1 MRTAV
6 ILTIV
11 VVTGTGG
18 EICLT
23 HAMKLLG
30 EVHDFRPRAILSFV
44 LRAMR
49 VSWLWLAVLLMAA
62 SFFSFLAML
71 SWFPVSFVIPAT
83 SLAYVAGAFGAKIF
97 LGEQLNSTRWA
108 GIFLICLGVGMAWV
122 DDLPAALHVPSVFTI
137 IRWAI
142 LALAL
147 GPLFYYLIG
156 IYSAWRF
163 FRVAH
168 RHSGNA
174 AGSGAASAPRIS
186 VLKPLRGLDPNAYEN
201 FASFCRQDYPEFE
214 ILFGVSDGA
223 DPCVPVVQQ
232 LIADFPERDIRLIV
246 VTEHLGA
253 NGKVS
258 NLCRMTRE
266 ARHDLLAIT
275 DSDVRVEPGY
285 LNSVAKMFRDPKVG
299 GVTAL
304 YRGHD
309 DVPAG
314 SKSPT
319 RQSQR
324 DGDGARNPH
333 PLQWVAAMDCVGSS
347 AAFCGAAL
355 VARELEGVK
364 FMLGSTMA
372 TTKQRLAE
380 IGGFE
385 AMVDLH
391 SDDYELGRRIAD
403 RGYRVE
409 LLPEPVWMAFP
420 SQTLGEYL
428 RHELRWAIGI
438 RNIRPG
444 GHFGMLFTHGLPWA
458 IAAAC
463 VAPSASI
470 AAAYLGAYF
479 VLRFAMAWAVGVWGL
494 RDPILRRRIWLLP
507 VRDLLSFFVWL
518 ASFGMNRIEW
528 RGMAFTLDKGRMVP
542 VAPRTGRD

>member
-1 MRTAV
+1 MRTAS
-6 ILTIV
+6 ILIFV

-30 EVHDFRPRAILSFV
+30 EVHDFHPRAILSFV
-44 LRAMR
+44 LRSLR
-49 VSWLWLAVLLMAA
+49 VGWLWFGVLLMAA

-97 LGEQLNSTRWA
+97 LGEQLNGTRWA
-108 GIFLICLGVGMAWV
+108 GILLICLGVGMAWA
-122 DDLPAALHVPSVFTI
+122 DDLPASLHHPPAIAIV
-137 IRWAI
+137 RWAI

-147 GPLFYYLIG
+147 GPLFYYLVG

-163 FRVAH
+163 FRVAL
-168 RHSGNA
+168 RG
-174 AGSGAASAPRIS
+174 AGQTSTANGEAPPIS
-186 VLKPLRGLDPNAYEN
+186 VLKPVRGLDPDAYEN

-214 ILFGVSDGA
+214 ILFAVNDA
-223 DPCVPVVQQ
+223 DDPAGPIVRK
-232 LIADFPERDIRLIV
+232 LIADFPGRSIRLLLV
-246 VTEHLGA
+246 EEQLGPNA
-253 NGKVS
+253 KVS
-258 NLCRMTRE
+258 NLCRLVRE
-266 ARHDLLAIT
+266 ARHDLLVIT

-285 LNSVAKMFRDPKVG
+285 LQSVAAMFRDPGVG

-304 YRGHD
+304 YRG
-309 DVPAG
+309 
-314 SKSPT
+314 
-319 RQSQR
+319 R
-324 DGDGARNPH
+324 DN
-333 PLQWVAAMDCVGSS
+333 LQFVAAMDCVGSS
-347 AAFCGAAL
+347 AAFCSAAL
-355 VARELEGVK
+355 VARELEGLK
-364 FMLGSTMA
+364 FMMGSTMA

-391 SDDYELGRRIAD
+391 SDDYELGRRIAA
-403 RGYRVE
+403 RGYRIE
-409 LLPEPVWMAFP
+409 LLPKPVWMVFP
-420 SQTLGEYL
+420 SQTLGAYL

-438 RNIRPG
+438 RNIRPS

-458 IAAAC
+458 IAAAW
-463 VAPSASI
+463 VAPSAGVGEAFI
-470 AAAYLGAYF
+470 GAYF

-494 RDPILRRRIWLLP
+494 HDPVLRSRFWLLP

-528 RGMAFTLDKGRMVP
+528 RGSFFTLEKGRMIP
-542 VAPRTGRD
+542 VTPRAGRS

>member
-1 MRTAV
+1 MRTAI
-6 ILTIV
+6 ILIFV

-30 EVHDFRPRAILSFV
+30 EVHDFHPRAIGAFV
-44 LRAMR
+44 LRALR
-49 VSWLWLAVLLMAA
+49 VGWLWFGVLLMTA

-97 LGEQLNSTRWA
+97 LGEQLNGTRWA
-108 GIFLICLGVGMAWV
+108 GILLICCGVGMAWF
-122 DDLPAALHVPSVFTI
+122 DDLPASIHWPSAFEFLPWSV
-137 IRWAI
+137 

-147 GPLFYYLIG
+147 GPLIYYLIA

-168 RHSGNA
+168 R
-174 AGSGAASAPRIS
+174 ASHTAMHPASEPTVRIS
-186 VLKPLRGLDPNAYEN
+186 VLKPVRGLDPDAYEN
-201 FASFCRQDYPEFE
+201 FASFCRQQYPEFE
-214 ILFGVSDGA
+214 ILFAVADAA
-223 DPCVPVVQQ
+223 DPVVPVIEK
-232 LIADFPERDIRLIV
+232 LMTDFPTLPVRLLVVNER
-246 VTEHLGA
+246 LGP
-253 NGKVS
+253 NSKVS
-258 NLCRMTRE
+258 NLCRLAAE
-266 ARHDLLAIT
+266 ARHDLLVIT
-275 DSDVRVEPGY
+275 DSDVCVGPGY
-285 LNSVAKMFRDPKVG
+285 LHSVSKLFRDPGVG

-304 YRGHD
+304 YRGHQNL
-309 DVPAG
+309 G
-314 SKSPT
+314 F
-319 RQSQR
+319 
-324 DGDGARNPH
+324 
-333 PLQWVAAMDCVGSS
+333 VAAMDCVGSS

-355 VARELEGVK
+355 VARELEGLK
-364 FMLGSTMA
+364 FMMGSTMA

-403 RGYRVE
+403 CGYRIE
-409 LLPEPVWMAFP
+409 LLPEPVEMAFP
-420 SQTLGEYL
+420 AQTLGAYL

-458 IAAAC
+458 IAAAYF
-463 VAPSASI
+463 APTTALAI
-470 AAAYLGAYF
+470 AYIAAYL
-479 VLRFAMAWAVGVWGL
+479 VIRFAMGWTVGIWGL
-494 RDPILRRRIWLLP
+494 RDPVLRPWLWVLP
-507 VRDLLSFFVWL
+507 IRDLLSFFVWL

-528 RGMAFTLDKGRMVP
+528 RGSAFTLEKGRMVP
-542 VAPRTGRD
+542 ATPRIK

>member
-1 MRTAV
+1 MRTAL
-6 ILTIV
+6 ILTFV
-11 VVTGTGG
+11 VLTGTGG

-30 EVHDFRPRAILSFV
+30 EVHDFRPRAIASFV
-44 LRAMR
+44 MRALR
-49 VSWLWLAVLLMAA
+49 VGWLWLGVLLMTA

-83 SLAYVAGAFGAKIF
+83 SLAYVAGAIGAKLF
-97 LGEQLNSTRWA
+97 LGEQLNATRWA
-108 GIFLICLGVGMAWV
+108 GILLICFGVAMAWV
-122 DDLPAALHVPSVFTI
+122 DDLPSALRVPPAFTV

-147 GPLFYYLIG
+147 GPLFYYIIG

-168 RHSGNA
+168 RGVA
-174 AGSGAASAPRIS
+174 PASHADVETRPIS
-186 VLKPLRGLDPNAYEN
+186 VLKPVRGLDPDAYEN
-201 FASFCRQDYPEFE
+201 FASFCRQDYPDFE
-214 ILFGVSDGA
+214 ILFAVNDASD
-223 DPCVPVVQQ
+223 PVAPVIEK
-232 LIADFPERDIRLIV
+232 LIEDFPERSIRLIFV
-246 VTEHLGA
+246 NERLGA
-253 NGKVS
+253 NTKVS
-258 NLCRMTRE
+258 NLCRLVRE
-266 ARHDLLAIT
+266 SRNDLLVIT
-275 DSDVRVEPGY
+275 DSDVRVEDDY
-285 LNSVAKMFRDPKVG
+285 LRSVAAMFYDPKVG

-304 YRGHD
+304 YRGD
-309 DVPAG
+309 D
-314 SKSPT
+314 
-319 RQSQR
+319 
-324 DGDGARNPH
+324 N
-333 PLQWVAAMDCVGSS
+333 LQFVAAMDCVGSS

-364 FMLGSTMA
+364 FMMGSTMA
-372 TTKQRLAE
+372 TTKQRLDE

-403 RGYRVE
+403 RGYRIE
-409 LLPEPVWMAFP
+409 LLPEPVMMAFP
-420 SQTLGEYL
+420 SQSLGAYL

-463 VAPSASI
+463 VAPSAGI
-470 AAAYLGAYF
+470 AVVYLAAYFG
-479 VLRFAMAWAVGVWGL
+479 LRFAMAWAVGIWGL
-494 RDPILRRRIWLLP
+494 RDPVLRRRFWLLP
-507 VRDLLSFFVWL
+507 VRDFLSFFVWL

-528 RGMAFTLDKGRMVP
+528 RGSSFTLDKGRMIP
-542 VAPRTGRD
+542 IATRPGRG

>member
-1 MRTAV
+1 MRTAF
-6 ILTIV
+6 ILIFV

-30 EVHDFRPRAILSFV
+30 EVHDFHPRAILSFV
-44 LRAMR
+44 LRALR
-49 VSWLWLAVLLMAA
+49 VGWLWFGVLLMTA

-83 SLAYVAGAFGAKIF
+83 SLAYVAGAFGAKLF
-97 LGEQLNSTRWA
+97 LGEQLNGTRWA
-108 GIFLICLGVGMAWV
+108 GIFLICVGVSMAWV
-122 DDLPAALHVPSVFTI
+122 DDLPASFHNPSAFTLL
-137 IRWAI
+137 RWTV

-147 GPLFYYLIG
+147 GPLFYYLVG

-168 RHSGNA
+168 RSDRTPPA
-174 AGSGAASAPRIS
+174 AGYWPAIS
-186 VLKPLRGLDPNAYEN
+186 VLKPVRGLDPGAYEN

-214 ILFGVSDGA
+214 ILFGLNDLD
-223 DPCVPVVQQ
+223 DPAVAVVEK
-232 LIADFPERDIRLIV
+232 LIADFPGRSIRLV
-246 VTEHLGA
+246 VISERLGA
-253 NGKVS
+253 NIKVS
-258 NLCRMTRE
+258 NLCRLVRD
-266 ARHDLLAIT
+266 ARHDLLVIT

-285 LNSVAKMFRDPKVG
+285 LREVAAMFRDPGVG

-304 YRGHD
+304 YRG
-309 DVPAG
+309 
-314 SKSPT
+314 
-319 RQSQR
+319 R
-324 DGDGARNPH
+324 DN
-333 PLQWVAAMDCVGSS
+333 LQIIAAMDCVGSS

-355 VARELEGVK
+355 VARELEGLK
-364 FMLGSTMA
+364 FMMGSTMA
-372 TTKQRLAE
+372 TTRQRLAE

-391 SDDYELGRRIAD
+391 SDDYELGRRIAAFGH
-403 RGYRVE
+403 RIE

-420 SQTLGEYL
+420 SQTLGAYL

-458 IAAAC
+458 ILAAC
-463 VAPSASI
+463 VAPSA
-470 AAAYLGAYF
+470 AAGAAYLCAYF

-494 RDPILRRRIWLLP
+494 RDPVLRRRIWLLP
-507 VRDLLSFFVWL
+507 VRDFLSFFVWL
-518 ASFGMNRIEW
+518 ASFAMNRIEW
-528 RGMAFTLDKGRMVP
+528 RGSSFTLEKGRMIPVVP
-542 VAPRTGRD
+542 RGERG

>member
-1 MRTAV
+1 MRTAS
-6 ILTIV
+6 ILTFV

-30 EVHDFRPRAILSFV
+30 EVHDFHPRAILSFV
-44 LRAMR
+44 LRSLR
-49 VSWLWLAVLLMAA
+49 VGWLWFGVLLMTA

-97 LGEQLNSTRWA
+97 LGEQLNGTRWA
-108 GIFLICLGVGMAWV
+108 GILLICLGVSMAWV
-122 DDLPAALHVPSVFTI
+122 DDLPASMHHLSAFTI
-137 IRWAI
+137 LQWAI

-147 GPLFYYLIG
+147 GPLFYYLVG

-168 RHSGNA
+168 REAGQTQA
-174 AGSGAASAPRIS
+174 AHMEARPIS
-186 VLKPLRGLDPNAYEN
+186 VLKPVRGLDPGAYEN

-214 ILFGVSDGA
+214 ILFAVNDAG
-223 DPCVPVVQQ
+223 DPSVPVVQK
-232 LIADFPERDIRLIV
+232 LIADFPGRPIRLIV
-246 VTEHLGA
+246 VAERLGP
-253 NGKVS
+253 NTKVS
-258 NLCRMTRE
+258 NLCRLVRE
-266 ARHDLLAIT
+266 ARHDLLIVT

-285 LNSVAKMFRDPKVG
+285 LRSVAARFRDPGVG

-304 YRGHD
+304 YRGQDNLHF
-309 DVPAG
+309 
-314 SKSPT
+314 
-319 RQSQR
+319 
-324 DGDGARNPH
+324 
-333 PLQWVAAMDCVGSS
+333 VAAMDCVGSS
-347 AAFCGAAL
+347 ATFCGAAL
-355 VARELEGVK
+355 VARELEGLK
-364 FMLGSTMA
+364 FMMGSTMA
-372 TTKQRLAE
+372 TTKARLAE

-391 SDDYELGRRIAD
+391 SDDYELGRRIAA
-403 RGYRVE
+403 RGYRIE

-420 SQTLGEYL
+420 SQTLGAYL

-463 VAPSASI
+463 VAPSA
-470 AAAYLGAYF
+470 AVGAAYLAGYF

-494 RDPILRRRIWLLP
+494 RDPVLRRRIWLLP
-507 VRDLLSFFVWL
+507 IRDLLAFFVWL
-518 ASFGMNRIEW
+518 GSFGMNRIEW
-528 RGMAFTLDKGRMVP
+528 RGSFFTLEKGRMIP
-542 VAPRTGRD
+542 ISPRPDRG

>member
-1 MRTAV
+1 MRTAA
-6 ILTIV
+6 ILIFV

-44 LRAMR
+44 LRSLR
-49 VSWLWLAVLLMAA
+49 VGWLWIGVLLMAA

-97 LGEQLNSTRWA
+97 LGEQLNGTRWG
-108 GIFLICLGVGMAWV
+108 GILLICLGVGMAWA
-122 DDLPAALHVPSVFTI
+122 DDLPVSMQHPSAISVM
-137 IRWAI
+137 RWSI
-142 LALAL
+142 LTLAL
-147 GPLFYYLIG
+147 GPLFYYLVG

-163 FRVAH
+163 FRVA
-168 RHSGNA
+168 RRDASRTQNTQGNVW
-174 AGSGAASAPRIS
+174 PIS
-186 VLKPLRGLDPNAYEN
+186 VLKPVRGLDPGAYEN

-214 ILFGVSDGA
+214 ILFAVN
-223 DPCVPVVQQ
+223 DPEDPAVPVVQK
-232 LIADFPERDIRLIV
+232 LITNFPGRSIRLIV
-246 VTEHLGA
+246 VAERLGP
-253 NGKVS
+253 NTKVS
-258 NLCRMTRE
+258 NLCCLVRE
-266 ARHDLLAIT
+266 AQHDLLVIT

-285 LNSVAKMFRDPKVG
+285 LRSVAAMFRDPRVG

-304 YRGHD
+304 YRGQD
-309 DVPAG
+309 
-314 SKSPT
+314 
-319 RQSQR
+319 
-324 DGDGARNPH
+324 N
-333 PLQWVAAMDCVGSS
+333 LQFVAAMDCVGSS

-355 VARELEGVK
+355 VARELEGLK
-364 FMLGSTMA
+364 FMMGSTMA
-372 TTKQRLAE
+372 TTKERLAE

-391 SDDYELGRRIAD
+391 SDDYELGRRIAA
-403 RGYRVE
+403 RGYRIE

-420 SQTLGEYL
+420 SQTLGAYL

-458 IAAAC
+458 IAAVC
-463 VAPSASI
+463 VAPSA
-470 AAAYLGAYF
+470 AVGACYLGAYF
-479 VLRFAMAWAVGVWGL
+479 VLRFAMAWAVGIWGL
-494 RDPILRRRIWLLP
+494 RDPVLRRRIWLLP
-507 VRDLLSFFVWL
+507 VRDVLSFFVWI

-528 RGMAFTLDKGRMVP
+528 RGSSFTLEKGRMIPIVP
-542 VAPRTGRD
+542 RAGRG

>member
-1 MRTAV
+1 MRTAPILIFV
-6 ILTIV
+6 I
-11 VVTGTGG
+11 VTGVGG

-30 EVHDFRPRAILSFV
+30 EVHDFRPLAIAAFI
-44 LRAMR
+44 LRALR
-49 VSWLWLAVLLMAA
+49 VGWLWIGVALMTA
-62 SFFSFLAML
+62 SFFAFLAML
-71 SWFPVSFVIPAT
+71 SWFPVSFVIPVT

-97 LGEQLNSTRWA
+97 LGERLNATRWA
-108 GIFLICLGVGMAWV
+108 GIVLICLGVAMAWV
-122 DDLPAALHVPSVFTI
+122 DDLPASPQIPSAITA

-147 GPLFYYLIG
+147 APLCYYLVG

-168 RHSGNA
+168 
-174 AGSGAASAPRIS
+174 GAARRESLSPGETALPVS
-186 VLKPLRGLDPNAYEN
+186 VLKPLRGLDPGAYEN
-201 FASFCRQDYPEFE
+201 FASFCRQDYPEYE
-214 ILFGVSDGA
+214 ILFAVSDAG
-223 DPCVPVVQQ
+223 DPAVPVVQK
-232 LIADFPERDIRLIV
+232 LITDFPGRPIRLV
-246 VTEHLGA
+246 VVEDRLGP
-253 NGKVS
+253 NSKVS
-258 NLCRMTRE
+258 NLCRLARE
-266 ARHDLLAIT
+266 ARHDLLVIT
-275 DSDVRVEPGY
+275 DSDMRVEPGY
-285 LNSVAKMFRDPKVG
+285 LRSVAAMFRDPKVG

-304 YRGHD
+304 YRGND
-309 DVPAG
+309 
-314 SKSPT
+314 
-319 RQSQR
+319 
-324 DGDGARNPH
+324 N
-333 PLQWVAAMDCVGSS
+333 LQWVAAMDCVGSS
-347 AAFCGAAL
+347 AVFCGAAL
-355 VARELEGVK
+355 VARELEGLK
-364 FMLGSTMA
+364 FMMGSTMA

-403 RGYRVE
+403 RGYRIE
-409 LLPEPVWMAFP
+409 LLPEPVQMAFP
-420 SQTLGEYL
+420 SQTLRAYL

-463 VAPSASI
+463 VAPSGAV

-479 VLRFAMAWAVGVWGL
+479 VLRFAMAWTVGVWGL
-494 RDPILRRRIWLLP
+494 RDPVLRRRFWLLP

-528 RGMAFTLDKGRMVP
+528 RGSAFTLDKGRMIP
-542 VAPRTGRD
+542 VATRTGRGD

>member
-1 MRTAV
+1 MRTAS
-6 ILTIV
+6 ILIFV

-18 EICLT
+18 ELCLT

-30 EVHDFRPRAILSFV
+30 EVHDFHPRAILSFV
-44 LRAMR
+44 LRSLHVR
-49 VSWLWLAVLLMAA
+49 WLWFGVLLMAA

-83 SLAYVAGAFGAKIF
+83 SLAYVAGAFGAKLF
-97 LGEQLNSTRWA
+97 LGEQLNRTRWA
-108 GIFLICLGVGMAWV
+108 GILLICVGVGMAWAE
-122 DDLPAALHVPSVFTI
+122 DLPASLEHLSATTI
-137 IRWAI
+137 LRWVI

-147 GPLFYYLIG
+147 GPLFYYLVA

-163 FRVAH
+163 FGVAH
-168 RHSGNA
+168 RA
-174 AGSGAASAPRIS
+174 AGQAAQGKDAPCPVS
-186 VLKPLRGLDPNAYEN
+186 VLKPVRGLDPDAYEN
-201 FASFCRQDYPEFE
+201 FASYCRQDYPEFE
-214 ILFGVSDGA
+214 ILFAINDIE
-223 DPCVPVVQQ
+223 DPAVPIVQK
-232 LIADFPERDIRLIV
+232 LIADFPQRPIRLILIA
-246 VTEHLGA
+246 ERLGP
-253 NGKVS
+253 NTKVS
-258 NLCRMTRE
+258 NLCRLVRE
-266 ARHDLLAIT
+266 ARHDLLVIT

-285 LNSVAKMFRDPKVG
+285 LQSLASMFRDPSVG

-304 YRGHD
+304 YRG
-309 DVPAG
+309 
-314 SKSPT
+314 
-319 RQSQR
+319 R
-324 DGDGARNPH
+324 DN
-333 PLQWVAAMDCVGSS
+333 LQIVAAMDCVGSS

-355 VARELEGVK
+355 VARELEGLK
-364 FMLGSTMA
+364 FMMGSTMA

-391 SDDYELGRRIAD
+391 SDDYELGRRIAA
-403 RGYRVE
+403 RGYRIE
-409 LLPEPVWMAFP
+409 LLAEPVWMAFP
-420 SQTLGEYL
+420 SQTLGAYL

-463 VAPSASI
+463 VAPSA
-470 AAAYLGAYF
+470 AVGAGYLGAYF

-494 RDPILRRRIWLLP
+494 RDPVLRRRIWLLP

-528 RGMAFTLDKGRMVP
+528 RGSFFTLEKGRMIP
-542 VAPRTGRD
+542 VAPRAGRN